1 MELTGLTQAFQKVLR
16 YTLESITFLVTFLPH
31 PKSPCEKLYRSNGFY
46 LVWKD
51 IPNLL
56 TPVSV
61 KVSENSSHMSH
72 VPGFEKLMHL
82 CHDEVCGDRVVE
94 VPYYGDQISYDCPT
108 NIMLP
113 DWVYTLCEC
122 FPAVA
127 CDFLIQ
133 RLFGRT
139 SSLQKVYFFAGNFFA
154 WNRIFW
160 AKLMNPSKCLR
171 IVVVKYIKQISKQ
184 LGQD

>member
-1 MELTGLTQAFQKVLR
+1 MKTTGLTQEFWKVLQ
-16 YTLESITFLVTFLPH
+16 YTLESKIFLPH
-31 PKSPCEKLYRSNGFY
+31 PKSPCGKLHCSNGFY

-61 KVSENSSHMSH
+61 KVGKNSSHTRH

-82 CHDEVCGDRVVE
+82 CHDEVCGSRVFE

-113 DWVYTLCEC
+113 
-122 FPAVA
+122 
-127 CDFLIQ
+127 
-133 RLFGRT
+133 
-139 SSLQKVYFFAGNFFA
+139 N
-154 WNRIFW
+154 
-160 AKLMNPSKCLR
+160 
-171 IVVVKYIKQISKQ
+171 
-184 LGQD
+184 